1 MDGVCSRLV
10 KRKKCISICI
20 MLGNFRVGENMAD
33 LEADGRVIKT
43 YLKEIEWMCGF
54 SLSLSGLYAVAVFCE
69 CGK

>member
-1 MDGVCSRLV
+1 
-10 KRKKCISICI
+10 